1 MFDKI
6 IGLLI
11 AIAVPASAAQH
22 FTLPSGD
29 LIHCIDAESHPSL
42 PPSMSAP
49 QDDERAEES
58 TRRLFG
64 MDRTRDDDGNVRQ
77 CPANTIPKRIPPI
90 ETPHVD
96 KAPSPLQ
103 AQTLSSSSPH
113 EWAAAYSYA
122 VNRGGRAT
130 FNVWNPFVEQPGEFS
145 LAQLWLL
152 GGTNKGQQTLEAGWH
167 VFPNLYGDHR
177 TRLFI
182 YSSVAG
188 SPGGC
193 YNLECGRFVQTS
205 SAVILGAPLACTSV
219 DGGPQCEVTLEYARS
234 DSGDWWLRVDGAWI
248 GYYPAS
254 LFDPAGLGRSA
265 TAIEVG
271 GEIVNQSAQG
281 VHTSTTMGSGRQPS
295 EGYGHAAYIRN
306 IQYLDLGSNYRDVAS
321 LSTTTPNGYQNVVI
335 NGARDSFWG
344 NASIFF
350 GGPGR
355 VLSQTKLLSASPSTT
370 ALSAPSTVAIAFT
383 IEATLAD
390 NVIVGAAL
398 QPAGSSASA
407 VAIAA
412 DDRKVA
418 LAAGNNT
425 AVRSFD
431 VPAGV
436 PPGSY
441 DLTAAMWRDMNRNG
455 VIDVGDQ
462 ALGTLTYP
470 SAITVAATR
479 KRASH

>member
-1 MFDKI
+1 MFNNI
-6 IGLLI
+6 LGVLLAA

-29 LIHCIDAESHPSL
+29 RIHCVDADSHPPT
-42 PPSMSAP
+42 PPSMNVP
-49 QDDERAEES
+49 MDEDSLRP
-58 TRRLFG
+58 LFG

-77 CPANTIPKRIPPI
+77 CPANTIP
-90 ETPHVD
+90 TLDAHFD
-96 KAPSPLQ
+96 KAPLRPQ
-103 AQTLSSSSPH
+103 PLSSSSTH

-122 VNRGGRAT
+122 ENRGGRAT

-145 LAQLWLL
+145 LSQLWLT

-167 VFPNLYGDHR
+167 VFPNLYGDSR

-188 SPGGC
+188 TPGGC

-265 TAIEVG
+265 TAVEVG
-271 GEIVNQSAQG
+271 GEIVNQSVQG
-281 VHTSTTMGSGRQPS
+281 VHTATSMGSGRPPS
-295 EGYGHAAYIRN
+295 AGYGHAAYIRN
-306 IQYLDLGSNYRDVAS
+306 IQYLDMGSNYRDVPS
-321 LSTTTPNGYQNVVI
+321 LSTTSPNGYQSVVI

-355 VLSQTKLLSASPSTT
+355 LLSETKLLAASPSTT
-370 ALSAPSTVAIAFT
+370 ALSAPSTLAIAFT
-383 IEATLAD
+383 IEATLTD

-398 QPAGSSASA
+398 QPTGSAATA

-418 LAAGNNT
+418 VAAGSNT

-436 PPGSY
+436 APGAY
-441 DLTAAMWRDMNRNG
+441 DLTATMWRDMNRNG
-455 VIDVGDQ
+455 VIDVSDQ
-462 ALGTLTYP
+462 TLGTLTYP
-470 SAITVAATR
+470 NAITVAATR
-479 KRASH
+479 KRSSH

>member
-1 MFDKI
+1 VLNKI

-11 AIAVPASAAQH
+11 AIAVPASAAQRE

-29 LIHCIDAESHPSL
+29 RIQCIDADSHPSF
-42 PPSMSAP
+42 PPSMNAP
-49 QDDERAEES
+49 IDDERAEES
-58 TRRLFG
+58 VRRLFG
-64 MDRTRDDDGNVRQ
+64 MDSTRQ
-77 CPANTIPKRIPPI
+77 CPANTIPKLI
-90 ETPHVD
+90 
-96 KAPSPLQ
+96 SPLQ
-103 AQTLSSSSPH
+103 TQVQSSSLPH

-122 VNRGGRAT
+122 ENRGGRAT

-145 LAQLWLL
+145 LSQLWLT

-167 VFPNLYGDHR
+167 VFPNLYGDNR

-188 SPGGC
+188 TPGGC
-193 YNLECGRFVQTS
+193 YNLDCGRFVQTS

-234 DSGDWWLRVDGAWI
+234 DSGDWWLKVDGAWI

-281 VHTSTTMGSGRQPS
+281 VHTATSMGSGRPPS

-306 IQYLDLGSNYRDVAS
+306 IQYLDMGSNYRDVAS
-321 LSTTTPNGYQNVVI
+321 LSTTTPNGNYNIAV
-335 NGARDSFWG
+335 NGT
-344 NASIFF
+344 SIFF

-355 VLSQTKLLSASPSTT
+355 VLSETKLVSASPASS
-370 ALSAPSTVAIAFT
+370 ALSAPSTLAIAFT
-383 IEATLAD
+383 IQATLTD

-398 QPAGSSASA
+398 QPAGSSATA

-418 LAAGNNT
+418 VAAGSNT
-425 AVRSFD
+425 AVRSFE

-436 PPGSY
+436 APGAY

-455 VIDVGDQ
+455 VIDVSDQ
-462 ALGTLTYP
+462 SLGTLTYP
-470 SAITVAATR
+470 NAITVAATR
-479 KRASH
+479 KRAAH

>member
-1 MFDKI
+1 VFTKI

-11 AIAVPASAAQH
+11 VIAVPASAALPH
-22 FTLPSGD
+22 EFTLSTGD
-29 LIHCIDAESHPSL
+29 RIECIDADSHPPL
-42 PPSMSAP
+42 PPSMN
-49 QDDERAEES
+49 DDRAEES
-58 TRRLFG
+58 VQRRFG
-64 MDRTRDDDGNVRQ
+64 LDGTRDEEGNARQ
-77 CPANTIPKRIPPI
+77 CPANTIPKRISSL
-90 ETPHVD
+90 ERLAVSFD
-96 KAPSPLQ
+96 KPRP
-103 AQTLSSSSPH
+103 AQGTSSASPH
-113 EWAAAYSYA
+113 EWAAAYRYTE
-122 VNRGGRAT
+122 NRGGRAT

-145 LAQLWLL
+145 LSQLWLL

-188 SPGGC
+188 TPGGC

-219 DGGPQCEVTLEYARS
+219 DGGAQCEVALEYARS

-281 VHTSTTMGSGRQPS
+281 VHTSTSMGSGRPPS
-295 EGYGHAAYIRN
+295 DGYGHAAYIRN
-306 IQYLDLGSNYRDVAS
+306 IQYLDMGSNYRDVAS
-321 LSTTTPNGYQNVVI
+321 LSTTPPNGNTSVAV
-335 NGARDSFWG
+335 NGTT
-344 NASIFF
+344 IFF

-355 VLSQTKLLSASPSTT
+355 LLSETTLLSASPSST
-370 ALSAPSTVAIAFT
+370 ALSAPSTLAIAFT
-383 IEATLAD
+383 IQATLAD
-390 NVIVGAAL
+390 NVIIGAAL
-398 QPAGSSASA
+398 QPAGSSAMA

-418 LAAGNNT
+418 LAAGSNI

-436 PPGSY
+436 TPGSY
-441 DLTAAMWRDMNRNG
+441 DLTAAMWRDVNRNG

-462 ALGTLTYP
+462 SLGTLSYP
-470 SAITVAATR
+470 NAITVAATR

>member
-1 MFDKI
+1 VFNKI
-6 IGLLI
+6 LGLLI
-11 AIAVPASAAQH
+11 VIAVPASAAQH

-29 LIHCIDAESHPSL
+29 RIHCVDADSHPSL
-42 PPSMSAP
+42 PPSMNVP
-49 QDDERAEES
+49 MDEES
-58 TRRLFG
+58 LRPLFG

-77 CPANTIPKRIPPI
+77 CPANTSP
-90 ETPHVD
+90 TLDAHFD
-96 KAPSPLQ
+96 NAPRS
-103 AQTLSSSSPH
+103 LSTASPH
-113 EWAAAYSYA
+113 EWAAAYSY
-122 VNRGGRAT
+122 VENRGGRAT

-145 LAQLWLL
+145 LSQLWLI

-167 VFPNLYGDHR
+167 VFPNLYGDSR

-193 YNLECGRFVQTS
+193 YNLDCGRFVQTS

-265 TAIEVG
+265 TAVEVG
-271 GEIVNQSAQG
+271 GEIVNQSSQG
-281 VHTSTTMGSGRQPS
+281 VHTATSMGSGRPPS
-295 EGYGHAAYIRN
+295 EGFGHAAYIRN
-306 IQYLDLGSNYRDVAS
+306 IQYLDMGSNYRDVPS
-321 LSTTTPNGYQNVVI
+321 LSTTTPNGNYSVAV
-335 NGARDSFWG
+335 NGT
-344 NASIFF
+344 SIFF

-355 VLSQTKLLSASPSTT
+355 LLSETKLLSASPSTT
-370 ALSAPSTVAIAFT
+370 ALSAPSTLAIAFT
-383 IEATLAD
+383 IFATLTD

-398 QPAGSSASA
+398 QPTGSSASA
-407 VAIAA
+407 IAIAA

-418 LAAGNNT
+418 LTAGNNT
-425 AVRSFD
+425 AVRSFE

-436 PPGSY
+436 IPGSY
-441 DLTAAMWRDMNRNG
+441 DLTATMWRDMNRNG

-462 ALGTLTYP
+462 PLGTLTYP

-479 KRASH
+479 KRASR